1 MIGEKYVPYTKKQ
14 YSLKA
19 DVILQFPE
27 QRTPFYVF
35 SAVSNLDGLVK
46 LLVIESNFHAKQN
59 GREFHTNEQEMRSFL
74 EINYIMSINK
84 LPAVK
89 RYLE

>member
-1 MIGEKYVPYTKKQ
+1 MKV
-14 YSLKA
+14 
-19 DVILQFPE
+19 DVILQFRE

-35 SAVSNLDGLVK
+35 SAVTNLDGLVK

-84 LPAVK
+84 LPTVK
-89 RYLE
+89 SYLE